1 MESPNLDAAG
11 GMRQERVL
19 GGWLLGLAWGWWLRG
34 RGPGGNLGPWTSHR
48 PLLVLEAGGGGVR
61 GIRNLGL
68 GEGDLPLASKCGVR
82 SKCFSPARL
91 LSERD
96 GVAGARTARAW
107 EPGDLF

>member
-1 MESPNLDAAG
+1 MQRAGCVRSVFSEGGFLDSRGVGGCGAEVLAG
-11 GMRQERVL
+11 I
-19 GGWLLGLAWGWWLRG
+19 WDRG
-34 RGPGGNLGPWTSHR
+34 RVTGHSWCWRRGG
-48 PLLVLEAGGGGVR
+48 EEVR